1 MHVHH
6 PREKNNK
13 RTLQET
19 QREKKIVVCIRIARE
34 NRPGRN
40 AHTKNKYT
48 PVQRTKKVIK
58 CESSVFLLFLL
69 YIYTYIKKYKVI
81 DVSDQIL
88 KIDSE
93 LNAKK
98 KIYERDWFG
107 SHTYNRFSSL
117 SFCFGQIRRNKVT
130 VIE

>member
-98 KIYERDWFG
+98 RYMREIGLVHIHIIDFLRCLFVLDKFEE
-107 SHTYNRFSSL
+107 
-117 SFCFGQIRRNKVT
+117 IRLLL
-130 VIE
+130 

>member
-98 KIYERDWFG
+98 KDI
-107 SHTYNRFSSL
+107 
-117 SFCFGQIRRNKVT
+117 
-130 VIE
+130 